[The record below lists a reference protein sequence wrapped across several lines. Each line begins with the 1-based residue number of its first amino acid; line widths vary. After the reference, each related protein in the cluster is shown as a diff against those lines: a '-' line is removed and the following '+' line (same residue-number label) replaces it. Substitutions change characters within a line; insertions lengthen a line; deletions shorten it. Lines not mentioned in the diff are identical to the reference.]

1 MDSASTDILVV
12 LLSIGMSIVL
22 LFAIIA
28 LYYTIKV
35 MRNLKSITDRA
46 EHIAEN
52 VDNVSEFF
60 KTTAGPV
67 AITKLIANIVEAV
80 RSKSDR
86 KDK

>member
-60 KTTAGPV
+60 KKTAGPV